1 MIYKSIPL
9 TTSNEVLNIWLVL
22 TFRRLDKNLIICIF
36 HATVGTVNFV
46 SILEKTTI
54 NKIFKLFNDH

>member
-1 MIYKSIPL
+1 MIHKSIPL

-22 TFRRLDKNLIICIF
+22 TVRRLDKNLTVCIF

>member
-1 MIYKSIPL
+1 MKYKSIPL
-9 TTSNEVLNIWLVL
+9 TTSNEVLNIYLVL
-22 TFRRLDKNLIICIF
+22 TVGRLDKNLIICIF

-54 NKIFKLFNDH
+54 NKCIQI

>member
-54 NKIFKLFNDH
+54 NNFIQI

>member
-1 MIYKSIPL
+1 MIHKSIPL

-54 NKIFKLFNDH
+54 NNFIQI

>member
-1 MIYKSIPL
+1 MTYKSIPL

-22 TFRRLDKNLIICIF
+22 TVRRLDKNLVICLF
-36 HATVGTVNFV
+36 HATISTVNFV

-54 NKIFKLFNDH
+54 NKCIQI